1 MKRSIRY
8 SKIAQMSLPEMKETI
23 EVMKKSLERLE
34 MVYETRSGV
43 ITC

>member
-23 EVMKKSLERLE
+23 KVMKESLERLE
-34 MVYETRSGV
+34 RVYETRSSV

>member
-8 SKIAQMSLPEMKETI
+8 NKIAEMSLPEMKETI
-23 EVMKKSLERLE
+23 EVMKESLARLER
-34 MVYETRSGV
+34 VYETRSSV

>member
-1 MKRSIRY
+1 MKRTISYR
-8 SKIAQMSLPEMKETI
+8 KITSMSLPEMKETI